1 MGEDKKLVF
10 TKSQVKELEN
20 ELKDLKLV
28 KRDEVAEK
36 IKVARA
42 QGDLSE
48 NA

>member
-28 KRDEVAEK
+28 KREEVGK
-36 IKVARA
+36 R
-42 QGDLSE
+42 GRGSE
-48 NA
+48 SI